1 MTALAAGTARPTRN
15 DSGICFDEPT
25 CTTGTTIY
33 EGSLVMATTA
43 TGLALPGAD
52 TAACT
57 FLGIAC
63 ETVVSAAAGQKIKV
77 KYNYEELMTTAS
89 TLVGTTN
96 TSVCISDSD
105 VVEVIG
111 TTTND
116 VKVGPVVR
124 AISTVVSCR
133 ACSCPESRRSI
144 VSVIFSN
151 IASKSARVFSLS
163 WPAAT

>member
-124 AISTVVSCR
+124 AISTTQAWIR
-133 ACSCPESRRSI
+133 IRG
-144 VSVIFSN
+144 
-151 IASKSARVFSLS
+151 ASPL
-163 WPAAT
+163 